1 MTQLLS
7 FDVDQVMGGDKSTM
21 AITLFFDTD
30 LDRPVIKGL
39 QISHGLISMVRQ
51 FNCDWPDHDGNR
63 DRCLSPE
70 KSEGIKTIGLM
81 NLLRWLISKEV
92 PLFEDCRRRFEL
104 VSDRSH
110 ETKEAIGGRADLG
123 LW

>member
-1 MTQLLS
+1 MNMSQITLMRAMPLGPADEMTQLLS

-39 QISHGLISMVRQ
+39 QICHGLISVDRQ
-51 FNCDWPDHDGNR
+51 FDFDWTDHGGNR

-70 KSEGIKTIGLM
+70 
-81 NLLRWLISKEV
+81 
-92 PLFEDCRRRFEL
+92 
-104 VSDRSH
+104 RS
-110 ETKEAIGGRADLG
+110 
-123 LW
+123 